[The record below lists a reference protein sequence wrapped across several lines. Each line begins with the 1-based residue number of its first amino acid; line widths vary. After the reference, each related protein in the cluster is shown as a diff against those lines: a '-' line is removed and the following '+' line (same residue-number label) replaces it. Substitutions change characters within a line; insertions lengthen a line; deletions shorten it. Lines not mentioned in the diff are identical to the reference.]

1 MRVLVTGTTGF
12 VGSHAAKALQDAG
25 HTVRA
30 LVRTPAKL
38 STVTTRVGV
47 DLGSLETVEG
57 DIADPEAVTA
67 AIEGCDAV
75 VHAAA
80 VVGTDPSSEADIE
93 ASNFAGALNVLDGA
107 ADAGCDPIVH
117 VSSAAALFPFKTDP
131 VTGDHPVGNARMPY
145 ARSKAQSEHLARR
158 LQASGRGVVIIYPSG
173 VGGPG
178 DYGESTQF
186 KPLKLWLTKP
196 FMLSAGYTVNLVD
209 VRDIAAVIAASMQ
222 AGRGPRR
229 YVMFGRH
236 LTADDLLSALC
247 EVTGRDLKSVALP
260 KAAML
265 AWGRVGDLARRFGRD
280 LILTSEATEYM
291 YNTRAGDNSFTER
304 DTGVTLRSAA
314 ESLADSIAWMRDEG
328 HITAE
333 QAGAVP

>member
-1 MRVLVTGTTGF
+1 MRVLVTGATGF

-38 STVTTRVGV
+38 ETVTARVGV
-47 DLGSLETVEG
+47 DVARLETVQG
-57 DIADPEAVTA
+57 DMADADVVTG

-80 VVGTDPSSEADIE
+80 VVGIDPSSEADIE
-93 ASNFAGALNVLDGA
+93 ASNFAGALNVLGTA

-117 VSSAAALFPFKTDP
+117 VSSAAALFPFRTDP
-131 VTGDHPVGNARMPY
+131 VTADHPVGSARMPY
-145 ARSKAQSEHLARR
+145 ARSKAESEHLARR
-158 LQASGRGVVIIYPSG
+158 LQASGRGVVIIYPGG

-186 KPLKLWLTKP
+186 KPLQLWLTKP
-196 FMLSAGYTVNLVD
+196 FMRSSGYTVNLID
-209 VRDIAAVIAASMQ
+209 VRDIAAAITASMQ
-222 AGRGPRR
+222 TGRGPKR
-229 YVMFGRH
+229 YVMFGHH
-236 LTADDLLSALC
+236 LTADELLSVLC
-247 EVTGRDLKSVALP
+247 DVTGRDLKSVAMP

-265 AWGRVGDLARRFGRD
+265 AWGRLGDLARRFGRD
-280 LILTSEATEYM
+280 LILTSEGAEYM
-291 YNTRAGDNSFTER
+291 YNTCAGDNSFTEQ
-304 DTGVTLRSAA
+304 DTGITLRSAA

-328 HITAE
+328 HVTAE